1 LIIRYVFIFLFCLIP
16 LSSTLAGTIPPDVCV
31 VVSSKIRPFVLMA
44 DEMENSLDFSVTRV
58 YLDSAYRPYGENGK
72 FREIFGSGF
81 NLFIAV
87 GPRALSYLL
96 KQKITT
102 HIIYGMVLNPESFIN
117 SYNTNVSG
125 ASLSIFSSTQL
136 TMIKQIFSDIQKI
149 GVLYDP
155 KNNKNWFNSASFLAK
170 ANEISLIPLN
180 VSDSSMI
187 TAVLDEKAKD
197 LDAVLFIPDATVIST
212 TIIRHT
218 IKHLILRRIPA
229 IGYNNFFSDSGA
241 ALSFVTD
248 YREVGKQVANLVYT
262 FLNDKKKVSEGPAFT
277 VRLNPKVIK
286 LLDLK
291 LNDNLP
297 ENVKFKK

>member
-1 LIIRYVFIFLFCLIP
+1 MIIRYVFILLFCLIP

-31 VVSSKIRPFVLMA
+31 VVSSEIRPFVMMA
-44 DEMENSLDFSVTRV
+44 DEMENSLDFPVTRV
-58 YLDSAYRPYGENGK
+58 YLDASYRPYGENGK
-72 FREIFGSGF
+72 FQEIFESDF

-87 GPRALSYLL
+87 GPRALTYLL
-96 KQKITT
+96 QQKITT
-102 HIIYGMVLNPESFIN
+102 HIIYGMVLNPESFIKRIN
-117 SYNTNVSG
+117 KNVSG

-136 TMIKQIFSDIQKI
+136 TIIKQIFPDIKKI

-170 ANEISLIPLN
+170 ANEITLISLE
-180 VSDSSMI
+180 VSDSSAI
-187 TAVLDEKAKD
+187 TAVLDENAKD

-218 IKHLILRRIPA
+218 IKHLILKKIPA

-248 YREVGKQVANLVYT
+248 YREVGRQVSNLIYT
-262 FLNDKKKVSEGPAFT
+262 FLNDKKKVSVGPVFT
-277 VRLNPKVIK
+277 ARLNPKVIK

-291 LNDNLP
+291 LNNNLP